1 MHAHKLNVTV
11 QPDHRLAI
19 DLPDDFP
26 QGPAEVIVL
35 AQVREGSSMGAPPPR
50 AEGSAGIEGT
60 EAAFARLFPRD
71 PALVPVLFH
80 EDPAAPL
87 HPDDWPDAS
96 GDEAAS

>member
-35 AQVREGSSMGAPPPR
+35 AHVQAASPVSQRE
-50 AEGSAGIEGT
+50 AGKEGT
-60 EAAFARLFPRD
+60 EEAFARLFPRD
-71 PALVPVLFH
+71 PALGPVIFH
-80 EDPAAPL
+80 EDPTAPL
-87 HPDDWPDAS
+87 HAPRTSSSSRQTQRTGSW
-96 GDEAAS
+96 

>member
-1 MHAHKLNVTV
+1 MHAHKLNVTI

-35 AQVREGSSMGAPPPR
+35 AQVRAASQVSQVGADSER
-50 AEGSAGIEGT
+50 T
-60 EAAFARLFPRD
+60 EDAFARLFPRD
-71 PALVPVLFH
+71 PMLGPVIFH
-80 EDPAAPL
+80 EDPTTPL
-87 HPDDWPDAS
+87 HPEDWPEAS

>member
-35 AQVREGSSMGAPPPR
+35 AQVRAVPPVSQGATGG
-50 AEGSAGIEGT
+50 AAT
-60 EAAFARLFPRD
+60 EEAFARLFPRD
-71 PALVPVLFH
+71 PGLGPVIFQ
-80 EDPAAPL
+80 EDPTAPL
-87 HPDDWPDAS
+87 HPEDWPEAS
-96 GDEAAS
+96 GDEAAP